1 MVAFLCH
8 ASSSIHNKCPWGLSW
23 FQRGM
28 PLIELRP
35 RCNRRSAVGMQ
46 SFKGTPQI
54 HLIIPLSAVTSSI
67 TTGQVWLPYKST
79 FLVYMLKTFPLSFRL
94 VRIEVESAEERHK
107 MELAP
112 TPMVHTPQ
120 GYFGLLNEIL
130 LQSWN

>member
-1 MVAFLCH
+1 
-8 ASSSIHNKCPWGLSW
+8 
-23 FQRGM
+23 
-28 PLIELRP
+28 
-35 RCNRRSAVGMQ
+35 MQ

-79 FLVYMLKTFPLSFRL
+79 FLVYMLKTFPLSFWL

>member
-1 MVAFLCH
+1 
-8 ASSSIHNKCPWGLSW
+8 
-23 FQRGM
+23 
-28 PLIELRP
+28 
-35 RCNRRSAVGMQ
+35 
-46 SFKGTPQI
+46 
-54 HLIIPLSAVTSSI
+54 
-67 TTGQVWLPYKST
+67 
-79 FLVYMLKTFPLSFRL
+79 MLKTFPLSFWL